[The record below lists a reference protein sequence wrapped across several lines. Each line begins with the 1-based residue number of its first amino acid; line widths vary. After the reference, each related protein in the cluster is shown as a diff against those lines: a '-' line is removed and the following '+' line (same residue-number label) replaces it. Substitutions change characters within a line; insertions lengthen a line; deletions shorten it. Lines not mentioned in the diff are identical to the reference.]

1 LNLSENF
8 TLEELI
14 RSDTATRLD
23 IDNTPGEKEIENLT
37 ALCTNV
43 LEPLRAL
50 LYSKDAV
57 HRLYINSGFRCKKLN
72 TKIGGAVGSQHIFG
86 QAADIHVDGLT
97 TYQLYNY
104 VKKAGIVFDQ
114 LIREFAESTTGGW
127 VHVSFSNGNR
137 GQHLIATKVDGKTVY
152 TPDIT

>member
-14 RSDTATRLD
+14 RSDTATRLG
-23 IDNTPGEKEIENLT
+23 IDNTPGEKEIENLI
-37 ALCTNV
+37 ALCTDV

-72 TKIGGAVGSQHIFG
+72 TKIGGAKNSQHING
-86 QAADIHVDGLT
+86 MAADIHVDSMT
-97 TYQLYNY
+97 VQQLYDFI
-104 VKKAGIVFDQ
+104 KKSGIITDQ
-114 LIREFAESTTGGW
+114 LIQEFGQW